1 MIDRTRD
8 DTEEPADGG
17 ATFWVGAAVGWA
29 IIVVGIKMGLHDR
42 EFKPGLLVKWAAGGL
57 LLHDLVWLPVV
68 AVAGTLATVV
78 LRRRIPL
85 VVAWAAA
92 TTIVMTL
99 IAWPFVRGYGRRADN
114 PSALPLNYA
123 HGLLVYIAVTWLI
136 GIVVLSVSRIRRIW
150 LAAEDS

>member
-1 MIDRTRD
+1 MDRTSD
-8 DTEEPADGG
+8 DTEDAADGG
-17 ATFWVGAAVGWA
+17 AIFWVGAAVGWV
-29 IIVVGIKMGLHDR
+29 IIVVGIRMGLHDR
-42 EFKPGLLVKWAAGGL
+42 EFKPGLLAKWVAGGL

-68 AVAGTLATVV
+68 AVAGALAAVA

-85 VVAWAAA
+85 VLAWAAA

-114 PSALPLNYA
+114 PSALSRNYA

-136 GIVVLSVSRIRRIW
+136 GLVVFSIGRLRPARQES
-150 LAAEDS
+150 